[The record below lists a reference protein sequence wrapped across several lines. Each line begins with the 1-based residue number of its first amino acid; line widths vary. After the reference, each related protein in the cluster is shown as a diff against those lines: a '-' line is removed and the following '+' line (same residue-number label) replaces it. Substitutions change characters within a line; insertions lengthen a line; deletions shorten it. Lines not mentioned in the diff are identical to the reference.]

1 MNWQEID
8 WEFLIRVIFNLLL
21 SVVIGGL
28 IGNERGRHGRAAGMR
43 THIIVCL
50 GAALTSMMS
59 VYMNKV
65 VGDSGDVFRISAQ
78 VVCGVGFLGAGMIIL
93 KNNSVIT
100 GLTTAAGIWTTSI
113 IGIAIGYG
121 FYIGAIAAA
130 VFCLGATVLLSK
142 LEKGRK
148 FLIVYYIEIDDM
160 YKTNEVIDVLTQ
172 NLNVEFTYRVTTPK
186 SGYGGHIGMDIII
199 NKRTDINVK
208 IFRDMENIV
217 YAVEE

>member
-59 VYMNKV
+59 VYMNKAA
-65 VGDSGDVFRISAQ
+65 GDSGDVFRISAQ

-172 NLNVEFTYRVTTPK
+172 NLNVEFTYRVTAPK

>member
-1 MNWQEID
+1 M
-8 WEFLIRVIFNLLL
+8 
-21 SVVIGGL
+21 GGL

-59 VYMNKV
+59 LFADRENGET
-65 VGDSGDVFRISAQ
+65 GDIFRISAQ

-113 IGIAIGYG
+113 IGMAIV
-121 FYIGAIAAA
+121 YIGAITAA

-148 FLIVYYIEIDDM
+148 FLIVFYIEIDDM
-160 YKTNEVIDVLTQ
+160 YKTNEVIDRLISK
-172 NLNVEFTYRVTTPK
+172 LNVEFTYRVTAPK
-186 SGYGGHIGMDIII
+186 SGYDGHLGIDIII
-199 NKRTDINVK
+199 NRRTDINVK

>member
-1 MNWQEID
+1 
-8 WEFLIRVIFNLLL
+8 
-21 SVVIGGL
+21 
-28 IGNERGRHGRAAGMR
+28 
-43 THIIVCL
+43 
-50 GAALTSMMS
+50 MMS
-59 VYMNKV
+59 LFADREYGET
-65 VGDSGDVFRISAQ
+65 GDILRISAQ

-130 VFCLGATVLLSK
+130 VFCLGSTVLLSK

-148 FLIVYYIEIDDM
+148 FLIVFYIEIDDM
-160 YKTNEVIDVLTQ
+160 YKTNEVIDRLIGK
-172 NLNVEFTYRVTTPK
+172 LNVEFTYRVTAPK
-186 SGYGGHIGMDIII
+186 SGYDGHLGIDIII
-199 NKRTDINVK
+199 NKRTDIDVK
-208 IFRDMENIV
+208 TFGNMENIV

>member
-1 MNWQEID
+1 MNWQAID
-8 WEFLIRVIFNLLL
+8 WGFLAEVVFKLLL
-21 SVVIGGL
+21 SVAIGGV

-59 VYMNKV
+59 IAVDQIT
-65 VGDSGDVFRISAQ
+65 GCSGDVFRISAQ

-130 VFCLGATVLLSK
+130 VFCLGATVL
-142 LEKGRK
+142 
-148 FLIVYYIEIDDM
+148 F
-160 YKTNEVIDVLTQ
+160 
-172 NLNVEFTYRVTTPK
+172 
-186 SGYGGHIGMDIII
+186 
-199 NKRTDINVK
+199 VK
-208 IFRDMENIV
+208 
-217 YAVEE
+217 A

>member
-1 MNWQEID
+1 MNWREID

-142 LEKGRK
+142 LEKGRQ

-160 YKTNEVIDVLTQ
+160 YKTNEVIDVLT
-172 NLNVEFTYRVTTPK
+172 
-186 SGYGGHIGMDIII
+186 
-199 NKRTDINVK
+199 
-208 IFRDMENIV
+208 
-217 YAVEE
+217 

>member
-1 MNWQEID
+1 MEWFSID
-8 WEFLIRVIFNLLL
+8 WELVLRAVLNLLL
-21 SVVIGGL
+21 ATAIGGL

-59 VYMNKV
+59 LFADREYGET
-65 VGDSGDVFRISAQ
+65 GDIFRISAQ

-113 IGIAIGYG
+113 IGVAIGYG

-148 FLIVYYIEIDDM
+148 FLIVFYIEIDDM
-160 YKTNEVIDVLTQ
+160 YKTNEVIDRLISK
-172 NLNVEFTYRVTTPK
+172 LNVEFTYRVTAPK
-186 SGYGGHIGMDIII
+186 SGYDGHLGMDIII

>member
-130 VFCLGATVLLSK
+130 VFCLGARVLLSK

-172 NLNVEFTYRVTTPK
+172 NLNVEFTYRVAAAK
-186 SGYGGHIGMDIII
+186 SGYDGHLGMDIII

>member
-1 MNWQEID
+1 MERFNID
-8 WEFLIRVIFNLLL
+8 LELVLRAVLNLLL
-21 SVVIGGL
+21 ATAIGGL

-59 VYMNKV
+59 LFADREYGET
-65 VGDSGDVFRISAQ
+65 GDIFRISAQ

-113 IGIAIGYG
+113 IGVAIGYG

-148 FLIVYYIEIDDM
+148 FLISFYIEIDDIKQM
-160 YKTNEVIDVLTQ
+160 
-172 NLNVEFTYRVTTPK
+172 R
-186 SGYGGHIGMDIII
+186 
-199 NKRTDINVK
+199 
-208 IFRDMENIV
+208 
-217 YAVEE
+217 

>member
-1 MNWQEID
+1 MEWFSID
-8 WEFLIRVIFNLLL
+8 WELVLRAVLNLLL
-21 SVVIGGL
+21 ATAIGGL

-59 VYMNKV
+59 LFADREYGET
-65 VGDSGDVFRISAQ
+65 GDIFRISAQ

-160 YKTNEVIDVLTQ
+160 YKTNEVIDALMQ
-172 NLNVEFTYRVTTPK
+172 NLNVEFTYRVTAPK
-186 SGYGGHIGMDIII
+186 SGYGGHLGMDIII

>member
-1 MNWQEID
+1 MERFSID
-8 WEFLIRVIFNLLL
+8 WELVLRVVLNLLL
-21 SVVIGGL
+21 ATAIGGL

-59 VYMNKV
+59 VYVNKAA
-65 VGDSGDVFRISAQ
+65 GDSGDVFRISAQ

-160 YKTNEVIDVLTQ
+160 YKTNEVIDRLISK
-172 NLNVEFTYRVTTPK
+172 LNVEFTYRVTAPK
-186 SGYGGHIGMDIII
+186 SGYDGHLGIDIII
-199 NKRTDINVK
+199 NKRTDIDVK
-208 IFRDMENIV
+208 TFGNMENIV
-217 YAVEE
+217 YAVKE

>member
-59 VYMNKV
+59 VYVNKAA
-65 VGDSGDVFRISAQ
+65 GDSGDVFRISAQ

-160 YKTNEVIDVLTQ
+160 YKTNEVIDRLISK
-172 NLNVEFTYRVTTPK
+172 LNVEFTYRVTAPK
-186 SGYGGHIGMDIII
+186 SGYDGHLGIDIII
-199 NKRTDINVK
+199 NKRTDIDVK
-208 IFRDMENIV
+208 TFGNMENIV